1 MLTRPATM
9 MPTTAAGGQ
18 EALHY
23 ITLLE
28 AARRIAA
35 RELSPIAL
43 AQSVLDRIA
52 QVDPALH
59 AYATVMHD
67 RAIADAQAAE
77 AELARGRSRGPLH
90 GVPVA
95 VKDLCYTN
103 GIRTMAGTAVLKAF
117 VPAFDATVVT
127 RLHDA
132 GAVLLGKLNLTE
144 GAMVGY
150 HPDSDVP
157 RNPWNRDRWPGASSS
172 GSGVAAAAGLCFAAI
187 GTDTGGS
194 IRFPSSACGVVGLKP
209 TYGRVSRH
217 GVLGLAESLDHV
229 GPMART
235 VADVA
240 VIFDA
245 IAGHDPRDPTSLVEP
260 VESAAAALAGGVGG
274 LRIGVDARY
283 AFTGTDR
290 EQAAAIDAALRRLES
305 LGARI
310 VDVKMPGLDGMVE
323 AWFAICASE
332 AAAAHAPHYPGRAD
346 QYGPYFRGVLESG
359 TQLAPAQ
366 LEDARR
372 CRAAVSAQFN
382 AVLESVDAMACP
394 AGGDPAWSVTDALQR
409 GSIPD
414 IHAVWLAV
422 APRAAEFTMPM
433 DFAGTPA
440 ICLPCG
446 FTADGLPLS
455 LQLAG
460 RRLAEPLLCRIAH
473 AYEQATDW
481 HRRHPNLEAI

>member
-103 GIRTMAGTAVLKAF
+103 GIRTMAGTAVLKAL

-194 IRFPSSACGVVGLKP
+194 IRFPSS
-209 TYGRVSRH
+209 
-217 GVLGLAESLDHV
+217 
-229 GPMART
+229 
-235 VADVA
+235 
-240 VIFDA
+240 
-245 IAGHDPRDPTSLVEP
+245 
-260 VESAAAALAGGVGG
+260 
-274 LRIGVDARY
+274 
-283 AFTGTDR
+283 
-290 EQAAAIDAALRRLES
+290 
-305 LGARI
+305 
-310 VDVKMPGLDGMVE
+310 
-323 AWFAICASE
+323 
-332 AAAAHAPHYPGRAD
+332 
-346 QYGPYFRGVLESG
+346 
-359 TQLAPAQ
+359 
-366 LEDARR
+366 
-372 CRAAVSAQFN
+372 
-382 AVLESVDAMACP
+382 
-394 AGGDPAWSVTDALQR
+394 
-409 GSIPD
+409 
-414 IHAVWLAV
+414 
-422 APRAAEFTMPM
+422 
-433 DFAGTPA
+433 
-440 ICLPCG
+440 
-446 FTADGLPLS
+446 
-455 LQLAG
+455 
-460 RRLAEPLLCRIAH
+460 
-473 AYEQATDW
+473 
-481 HRRHPNLEAI
+481 